1 MEKRSKIVENQSEL
15 EKSVIVNER
24 WNNKLNQTTKTLD
37 KLLYNIDKLIKYLD
51 EKK

>member
-15 EKSVIVNER
+15 EKSNIVNES
-24 WNNKLNQTTKTLD
+24 WNNKLNQTAKTLD
-37 KLLYNIDKLIKYLD
+37 KLLYNIDKLIKHLD